1 MVVKPTHR
9 SHRKPPRTFGGSSC
23 LLARLPHPGQ
33 ASPFSPVG
41 DSPAPRHRSD
51 FPANVLPTHNA
62 NHSASGE
69 LADAVGT
76 PPGPPSAAVCKDR
89 GLGVRPGGRAKAP
102 FSLALPEPLSL
113 RVKLRGTTVCSSPGP
128 CGQNTRVPLVPCPPP
143 LPLNQRQ
150 LIGKRFLISS
160 RYAITSG
167 GRISNCLTHIGSAT
181 FSDGSLQKPAEW

>member
-1 MVVKPTHR
+1 MLGSPIPARHLPSVPWEILPPHDSALISQRTF
-9 SHRKPPRTFGGSSC
+9 SPRTTQTI
-23 LLARLPHPGQ
+23 LPR
-33 ASPFSPVG
+33 V
-41 DSPAPRHRSD
+41 
-51 FPANVLPTHNA
+51 NLPMP
-62 NHSASGE
+62 SE
-69 LADAVGT
+69 R

-113 RVKLRGTTVCSSPGP
+113 RVKLRGTTVCLSPGP
-128 CGQNTRVPLVPCPPP
+128 CGQNSRVPLVPCPPP

-181 FSDGSLQKPAEW
+181 LSDGSLQKPAEW